1 MVKKVISPHQVKL
14 SDKRGFVLELLVDDA
29 RVGDVT
35 RFVADDVIGVQVG
48 TVLTEIKLLCYM

>member
-1 MVKKVISPHQVKL
+1 MCLMVKKVISPHQVKL

-35 RFVADDVIGVQVG
+35 SYDSCDV
-48 TVLTEIKLLCYM
+48 TNSW